1 MKKTLAIL
9 LSMIMVM
16 SMLAGCSSGG
26 GAAKDSGT
34 AGAKSSTTG
43 DTEGNA
49 LENGAGQEDK
59 IEDGENPGDVGEIQT
74 INVIAPGAS
83 DMADADAVVEKMNEI
98 TRKTIG
104 VEAKITFIATGVW
117 SEQTNLILSGG
128 EVVDLMPWYNTTIS
142 TLVAN
147 GQAMAL
153 DDYYAANKEV
163 LDGIVGEKYINVGR
177 VNGQLYG
184 IPTAGERGGGM
195 GFVMRKDIFEE
206 TGFAKAD
213 VTDLDSLYKVLKK
226 AQELHPEMDIVI
238 PQNSSMMIL
247 DPYHQ
252 IDNLG
257 DELGVLMDAGQS
269 TQVVNYYETEE
280 FKSFCETMN
289 QWYGEGLIMKDALNN
304 TAGFYIVP
312 MRAGNSVGAFA
323 GYNVY
328 PEEGATRLCQYEMV
342 QFPLSGIYSTNKN
355 ASCYWGIPASAAN
368 PDAAFKYLMELE
380 TNAELSTL
388 LCCGMEDVNYVYTDQ
403 SAYNGVIDYPEGVDG
418 TSSGYSTGLQ
428 WMMPNEFLAPVWA
441 PNPADYWEACKQ
453 INETAVVSKALGFV
467 YDNTEVINQVTA
479 CTNVVSKYK
488 WALMAGAAGD
498 VTSALQKF
506 NEELKAA
513 GIDDIMQA
521 KQEQLDAFLK

>member
-9 LSMIMVM
+9 LSMIMVV
-16 SMLAGCSSGG
+16 SMLAGCSSGSK
-26 GAAKDSGT
+26 AAKDSGVGST
-34 AGAKSSTTG
+34 DPAGKAASGSVDDGKA
-43 DTEGNA
+43 DGN
-49 LENGAGQEDK
+49 LG
-59 IEDGENPGDVGEIQT
+59 DGESSQAAGEIQT

-83 DMADADAVVEKMNEI
+83 DMADAEAVVERMNEI

-104 VEAKITFIATGVW
+104 IEAKITFIATGVW

-153 DDYYAANKEV
+153 DSYYEANKEV
-163 LDGIVGEKYINVGR
+163 LDSIVGEKFINVGR

-206 TGFAKAD
+206 TGFDKAE
-213 VTDLDSLYKVLKK
+213 VKDLDSLYKVLKK

-238 PQNSSMMIL
+238 PQNSSMLIL

-269 TQVVNYYETEE
+269 THVENYYETEE
-280 FKSFCETMN
+280 FRSFCETMN
-289 QWYGEGLIMKDALNN
+289 QWYEEGLIMKDALNN

-323 GYNVY
+323 AYNVY

-342 QFPLSGIYSTNKN
+342 QFPLSGIYSSNKN
-355 ASCYWGIPASAAN
+355 ASCYWGIPASSAN

-388 LCCGMEDVNYVYTDQ
+388 LCCGIEDVNYIYTDKSQ
-403 SAYNGVIDYPEGVDG
+403 YNGVIDYPEGVDG
-418 TSSGYSTGLQ
+418 TSSGYATGLQ
-428 WMMPNEFLAPVWA
+428 WMMPNEFLVPVWA

-453 INETAVVSKALGFV
+453 LNESAVVSKALGFV

-513 GIDDIMQA
+513 GIDDIITA
-521 KQEQLDAFLK
+521 KQSQLDAFLK